1 MTELIASARHAAG
14 APAAIDPEPGPK
26 RLNAL
31 CDGVVSIAL
40 TVLALEIKLPEHTS
54 GPLRDILAH
63 MLPSVLAFLLSFA
76 VIGGFWLA
84 HHRLTRCVKR
94 TSRGSN
100 LANIGFM
107 LALVSLNFPTAA
119 LARYGDNDP
128 WAVVLYAAV
137 VGATGIMLLIVVSIA
152 HRQRLIEP
160 AVAERRAAMVVVAWP
175 TLVFLAS
182 IPLALVHPLAAMLA
196 WTLAALGPVARRIA
210 TRRLTGAISA
220 ARGHLAAYCQASK
233 MRG

>member
-1 MTELIASARHAAG
+1 MKELTTSEHPAAG
-14 APAAIDPEPGPK
+14 ARGAIEPEPGPE

-40 TVLALEIKLPEHTS
+40 TVLALEIKLPEHTRE
-54 GPLRDILAH
+54 PLRETLAH

-84 HHRLTRCVKR
+84 HHRLTRCVRR
-94 TSRGSN
+94 TSRGFN

-137 VGATGIMLLIVVSIA
+137 VSATGIVLLIVVSIA

-160 AVAERRAAMVVVAWP
+160 AVAERRAAIVVVAWP
-175 TLVFLAS
+175 TFVFLAS

-196 WTLAALGPVARRIA
+196 WTLAALGPLARRLA
-210 TRRLTGAISA
+210 TRRLSSPAAVAWTGRSA
-220 ARGHLAAYCQASK
+220 A
-233 MRG
+233 

>member
-1 MTELIASARHAAG
+1 MKQSTASPRRRADTQAA
-14 APAAIDPEPGPK
+14 ADPEPGPE

-40 TVLALEIKLPEHTS
+40 TVLALDIKLPEHS
-54 GPLRDILAH
+54 DAPLREVLAH
-63 MLPSVLAFLLSFA
+63 LLPSVMAFLLSFA

-84 HHRLTRCVKR
+84 HHRLTRRVRR
-94 TSRGSN
+94 TSRGFN
-100 LANIGFM
+100 LCNIGFM
-107 LALVSLNFPTAA
+107 LTLVSLNFPTAA

-128 WAVVLYAAV
+128 WAVMLYAAV
-137 VGATGIMLLIVVSIA
+137 VGATGLMLLLMVSIA
-152 HRQRLIEP
+152 HAQGLIEP
-160 AVAERRAAMVVVAWP
+160 GVGIAERRAAMVVAAWP

-210 TRRLTGAISA
+210 TLRLAVPDSARTGRRRSEGPADV
-220 ARGHLAAYCQASK
+220 
-233 MRG
+233 